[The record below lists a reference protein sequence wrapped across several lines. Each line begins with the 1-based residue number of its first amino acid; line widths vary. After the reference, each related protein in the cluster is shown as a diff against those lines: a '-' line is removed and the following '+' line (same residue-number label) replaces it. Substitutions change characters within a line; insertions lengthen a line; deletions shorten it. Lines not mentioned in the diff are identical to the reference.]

1 MPSPGPKRV
10 SIRQESYHTS
20 SLGTWEEFGNVNG
33 GGKVT
38 DRQLRRKIHSKKKA
52 KHLSNVDIN
61 KVD

>member
-1 MPSPGPKRV
+1 MA
-10 SIRQESYHTS
+10 IRQERYHTS

-52 KHLSNVDIN
+52 KHLSNADKN